1 MTRLRFIKVK
11 ACYLACVRVPPS
23 IVNKKKKDEWKNSP
37 VTTVPCPY
45 LLLKRQ
51 PAGLNLLFRDDL
63 YPEAA
68 DEAGGENPEDVASL
82 FPDPYSG
89 LEGYLDSSKEDM
101 RALLKRQF
109 DDWWAKIQANKNMI
123 QQHEFNKQVTLA
135 EMKYKRRFLEK

>member
-1 MTRLRFIKVK
+1 M
-11 ACYLACVRVPPS
+11 
-23 IVNKKKKDEWKNSP
+23 
-37 VTTVPCPY
+37 TTVPSPY

-51 PAGLNLLFRDDL
+51 PAGQNLLFRDDL

>member
-1 MTRLRFIKVK
+1 M
-11 ACYLACVRVPPS
+11 
-23 IVNKKKKDEWKNSP
+23 
-37 VTTVPCPY
+37 TTVPSPY
-45 LLLKRQ
+45 LLLNRQ
-51 PAGLNLLFRDDL
+51 PVGQNLLVRDDL

-68 DEAGGENPEDVASL
+68 DEAGGENPEGVASL

-109 DDWWAKIQANKNMI
+109 DDWWAKIQANKIMI
-123 QQHEFNKQVTLA
+123 QQHEFNKQVTMA